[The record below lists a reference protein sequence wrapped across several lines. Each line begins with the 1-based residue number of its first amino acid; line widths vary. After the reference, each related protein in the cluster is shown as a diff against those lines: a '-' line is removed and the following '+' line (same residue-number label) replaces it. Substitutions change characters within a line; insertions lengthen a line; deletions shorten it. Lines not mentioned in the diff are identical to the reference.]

1 VLILLLGHERVRAC
15 SSRRIDEK
23 DVDAFPIDGFIVGFA
38 FWLQRITVTT
48 LRPMHVVRAVLLA
61 LFAASQLVSA
71 TIHVQCGSAGQH
83 IAALLPQEAL
93 HSRPHTLA
101 PQNSD
106 SEASL
111 PTCMKWFTA
120 SFVDA
125 LIEGVKA
132 SGGSSFTVE
141 EERNGALVSVRKV
154 V

>member
-1 VLILLLGHERVRAC
+1 MSVSDIVAVAVLTKKRLMHFPSMV
-15 SSRRIDEK
+15 SSSVSRS
-23 DVDAFPIDGFIVGFA
+23 GFKGSV
-38 FWLQRITVTT
+38 VTT

-71 TIHVQCGSAGQH
+71 TIHVQCGSAGQN

-132 SGGSSFTVE
+132 SGGLSFTVE